1 MNGEWGKSIREEKV
15 KESFTCGKMKN
26 DFFY

>member
-1 MNGEWGKSIREEKV
+1 MNVEWRKSIREEKG
-15 KESFTCGKMKN
+15 KESFTRGKMKN